1 MGVLRRF
8 SNGAEPP
15 GAASLKRETSVSR
28 STGKP
33 RSAAA
38 AASVFLASILALTA
52 CSAPGSDTTDD
63 ATPEGTATAAGGDW
77 TCEGDV
83 TLSAY
88 LETGF
93 PLSTALFE
101 EFEKQYPN
109 VTFDVREDQ
118 FAVITQNAPRVLA
131 DNPPDLMRLPQ
142 MSDLVGDGLLYD
154 LDAAAEHFGWD
165 EWPASQLAQMR
176 VDEEGRRGDG
186 PLYAMGKNYSMT
198 GVFYNTEL
206 AAQIGMTEAP
216 KTLAEL
222 DEWMQKAKDAGIT
235 PSTQFNGGA
244 TGGLAFPLQLLM
256 ASYGDV
262 DAINDWTFQ
271 QPDARIDTDSN
282 VEAAAHLKKWIDAG
296 YFAEDIN
303 SLDYAQMMGR
313 FIDGESLFIFNGDWE
328 SGTLDSQMAG
338 KAGFFLMPPV
348 EEGGKVGAMSAPLT
362 FGISSK
368 AENPECAA
376 FFFDWIATNDEARA
390 IAVEVGGSHPM
401 GPADA
406 FMPEVDPES
415 VTGQTL
421 AAGATIAADNGSMEF
436 IANATGAIYAKS
448 WTPNLQKLVAGDQTA
463 EGLLQAVQTDYESE
477 ING

>member
-1 MGVLRRF
+1 M
-8 SNGAEPP
+8 
-15 GAASLKRETSVSR
+15 SR
-28 STGKP
+28 TTG
-33 RSAAA
+33 RSRKAAA
-38 AASVFLASILALTA
+38 TTSLFLAGILALTA
-52 CSAPGSDTTDD
+52 CSAPGASKDEPTAGGDD
-63 ATPEGTATAAGGDW
+63 APTAAGDW
-77 TCEGDV
+77 TCGTEDV
-83 TLSAY
+83 TLEAY

-101 EFEKQYPN
+101 EFEKQFPN
-109 VTFDVREDQ
+109 VSFNVREDQ

-142 MSDLVGDGLLYD
+142 MSDLVDDGLLYD
-154 LDAAAEHFGWD
+154 LDEAAAHFGWD

-222 DEWMQKAKDAGIT
+222 DEWMQKAKDAGIV

-271 QPDARIDTDSN
+271 KPGARIDTESN
-282 VEAAAHLKKWIDAG
+282 IKAAEHLKKWIDAG
-296 YFAEDIN
+296 YFADDIN
-303 SLDYAQMMGR
+303 SLDYSQMMGR
-313 FIDGESLFIFNGDWE
+313 FIDGKSLFIFNGDWE
-328 SGTLDSQMAG
+328 SGNLDTQMEG
-338 KAGFFLMPPV
+338 KAGFFLMPPL

-362 FGISSK
+362 FGISSSAK
-368 AENPECAA
+368 NPECAA
-376 FFFDWIATNDEARA
+376 FFFDWIATNDEARTL
-390 IAVEVGGSHPM
+390 AVEVGGSHPM
-401 GPADA
+401 GPSDA
-406 FMPEVDPES
+406 FMPDVDPES

-421 AAGATIAADNGSMEF
+421 AAGATIAEDNGAMEF

-448 WTPNLQKLVAGDQTA
+448 WTPNLQMLAAGQQTA
-463 EGLLQAVQTDYESE
+463 EGLLQSVQADYESE
-477 ING
+477 IND

>member
-1 MGVLRRF
+1 M
-8 SNGAEPP
+8 
-15 GAASLKRETSVSR
+15 SR
-28 STGKP
+28 TTG
-33 RSAAA
+33 RSRKAAA
-38 AASVFLASILALTA
+38 ATSLFVAGILALTA
-52 CSAPGSDTTDD
+52 CSAPGASTTDEPTAD
-63 ATPEGTATAAGGDW
+63 GDGAATAEGDW
-77 TCEGDV
+77 TCGTDDV
-83 TLSAY
+83 TLEAY

-101 EFEKQYPN
+101 EFEKQHPN

-142 MSDLVGDGLLYD
+142 MSDLVGDGLLYN
-154 LDAAAEHFGWD
+154 LDEAAEHFGWT

-176 VDEEGRRGDG
+176 VDEDGRRGNG

-206 AAQIGMTEAP
+206 AARIGMTEAP

-235 PSTQFNGGA
+235 PSNQFNGGA

-256 ASYGDV
+256 ASYGSV
-262 DAINDWTFQ
+262 DPINDWTFQ
-271 QPDARIDTDSN
+271 KPGSRIDTEDN
-282 VEAAAHLKKWIDAG
+282 IKAAEHLKKWIDAG
-296 YFAEDIN
+296 YFADDIN
-303 SLDYAQMMGR
+303 SLDYSQMMGQ
-313 FIDGESLFIFNGDWE
+313 FIDGKSLFIFNGDWE
-328 SGTLDSQMAG
+328 SGNLDTQMAG
-338 KAGFFLMPPV
+338 KAGFFLMPPL

-368 AENPECAA
+368 AANPQCAA
-376 FFFDWIATNDEARA
+376 FFFDWIATNDDARA
-390 IAVEVGGSHPM
+390 LAVEVGGSHPM

-421 AAGATIAADNGSMEF
+421 SAGATIAEDNGAMEF

-463 EGLLQAVQTDYESE
+463 EGLLQAVQADYESE
-477 ING
+477 IDG